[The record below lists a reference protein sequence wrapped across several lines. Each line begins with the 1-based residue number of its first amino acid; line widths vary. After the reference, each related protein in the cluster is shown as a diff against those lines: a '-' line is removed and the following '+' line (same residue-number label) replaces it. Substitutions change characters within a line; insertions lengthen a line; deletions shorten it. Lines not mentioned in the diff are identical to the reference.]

1 MAGLF
6 DFEKC
11 YTEKTLKT
19 SISLDISG
27 LNLKSSASAS
37 AENEDG
43 TADDVGMNEYVTNN
57 VMYKVS
63 LIDYGGA
70 LGGLASDRFC
80 IEYTSANGISDK
92 VYTSIGYG
100 IDDLVS
106 AGIVIIPESRSLL
119 GITTITV
126 GQRVKDTGKNA
137 DPNDQGTLIN
147 SITRF
152 NEANGNE
159 ATACATLSMAFIPR
173 MRLMNPVKNA
183 SAPGELSTQYYIEP
197 GTDVYN
203 STSQEFWH
211 ENGGSTVFYRRALGA
226 LGFHGSKFLGLKW
239 YNKQASNNPSA
250 TWGYDNIANRVKTLS
265 KEMNDYGLSMSITYY
280 DDEYADRLDPSEEH
294 TEEEKKAAD
303 WTSTE
308 IAANAKTN
316 DVYPEALNTFY
327 QKARARE
334 IDGNDNTSDPMPIM
348 EGEGA
353 TALVPNVAD
362 AFKKY
367 YYPAEELASDFTEQ
381 YFDVYNGI
389 RGMTGVKRFMSSSL
403 KRKLDIEQ
411 YRLIIPFVDYPKD
424 VNNGSNGI
432 TFGIDLTSTLKH
444 LSYFAQKTKSNN
456 PNAEP
461 HSLSMTMGWSVIDDF
476 RHNTRALGNSGWEV
490 IYCRGVNSAGNGVGL
505 TWYQLADNFP
515 RQDVHEGLYYNASW
529 FKTFQ
534 YKDKVIKTKQ
544 YKVSE
549 IKERMAE
556 YYTAVYNSFYE
567 HEEGEA
573 YYTTWSYD
581 KDLKQFR
588 VSINMVDASD
598 NSTSKV
604 EYTISNSTVSPTQEF
619 YYPTF
624 VDPHTLLYAGGTEL
638 QSGLVQMF
646 ATIMLRELYALSV
659 ATSSYIQGHN
669 DFISSMPNTT
679 GVPAANYAV
688 TNPDDDYMMTLVEWD
703 EASTP
708 NEVINYWYCAPQY
721 ETYQTLGSN
730 SYDVDNCIDFA
741 DTLGDAIDE
750 IDTILSV
757 QGLFLGAAYLIVQKM
772 LLSDVKEDYARLKET
787 IDKIKWYQ
795 CFTNESVF
803 PNKSFIGDRPV
814 YCPYVYMPARFLI
827 PVRMYKR
834 VRVKYKRWGRT
845 RHKTVKRYAGVR
857 WAEIIFLDNDVY
869 EAYPQNADEPRQ
881 YYPIGKTATVSYTSN
896 GYPIFKFDENIELA
910 SDSSMQKGDITQF
923 TSGTLVIMGEYEQSV
938 TFTKNANVFT
948 GDEPSK
954 VIISGNQIFVNG
966 IYVPLEPTQSSD
978 ERTPIR
984 LEYKMPYIP
993 MDSEL
998 RHWAFE
1004 NYGPFDQSI
1013 YAEQSREVP
1022 SDPDTKIPGWRVFR
1036 HSSKRIG
1043 DLRASMG
1050 IYDAASILIGIL
1062 RNAYGTSNVE
1072 VVETMRSLDDQQL
1085 MCSGGNECDFLSW
1098 HNYGLAIRILINDPK
1113 TGMPIEDGSPQM
1125 RQLIDIAEAYTTACL
1140 NGVFGKP
1147 LNVVWCGR
1155 LKMGANI
1162 FDWEFL
1168 PIGVGHKDAVKF
1180 RDSLLN
1186 QEDPVATLGF
1196 VDVDAAGYVVD
1207 VRTSKATGPYILR
1220 KSQAYKNAIIIN
1232 GHHYVSPA
1240 KIRNYETPKNLVMI
1254 NVLEFVNLVNLK
1266 MSANGTSLS
1275 DRGSMFEWM
1284 TVNTNSY
1291 RQLVT
1296 YFAMTGNISAA
1307 RTLVSGEY
1315 VEKYRNLI
1323 DTKYSEDYVTMVKE
1337 FLGDLYKDAKIY
1349 IEGTGDSGAWI
1360 SLSDGRIHVK
1370 VLDVRPALDKRY
1382 KDNYFGQKMVTPAET
1397 ERGLWIKGIF
1407 YSEAK
1412 LESMTEAE
1420 LNALG
1425 IKLETVSDRSFIDG
1439 LSVDG
1444 TVSGGDA
1451 RHLHSL
1457 IASQIKEEF
1466 DKLRERFDGYGG
1478 KVMYD
1483 KFADGPNYESQ
1494 DMLENEFGIIAG
1506 QDLISFDKLRD
1517 IFNRK
1522 DINTNPNVPVS
1533 SDGTVN
1539 GIGTNGIE
1547 SIYEP
1552 VVSNAQLSGVRK
1564 ASLSR
1569 EHVQVN
1575 ARVTGMSTEQL
1586 YKMITKGKMTS
1597 GNDLFRK

>member
-11 YTEKTLKT
+11 YTDKTVKT

-70 LGGLASDRFC
+70 AAIASDRFC
-80 IEYTSANGISDK
+80 IEYTTAEGISDK
-92 VYTSIGYG
+92 VYTSIGYA
-100 IDDLVS
+100 IDELVA
-106 AGIVIIPESRSLL
+106 AGIVIIPESRSPL
-119 GITTITV
+119 GITSITV
-126 GQRVKDTGKNA
+126 GQRIKDTGKNA
-137 DPNDQGTLIN
+137 DPNDVGTLIN
-147 SITRF
+147 TITRF
-152 NEANGNE
+152 DELHNNA
-159 ATACATLSMAFIPR
+159 ATACTTLSMAFIPR
-173 MRLMNPVKNA
+173 MRLMNATKNA
-183 SAPGELSTQYYIEP
+183 MAPGEYSTPYYIEP
-197 GTDVYN
+197 GTNLYN
-203 STSQEFWH
+203 SVSQEFWH
-211 ENGGSTVFYRRALGA
+211 EAGGSTTYFRRALGA
-226 LGFHGSKFLGLKW
+226 LGFNGSKFLGLKW
-239 YNKQASNNPSA
+239 YNKQASNNPVA
-250 TWGYDNIANRVKTLS
+250 TWGLDNIANRVKTLS
-265 KEMNDYGLSMSITYY
+265 KEMNDNGLSISITYY
-280 DDEYADRLDPSEEH
+280 DDEYADRLDPGEEH
-294 TEEEKKAAD
+294 TEEEKAAAD
-303 WTSTE
+303 WTRTE
-308 IAANAKTN
+308 IPPNAKCE
-316 DVYPEALNTFY
+316 DVYPDALVDFY
-327 QKARARE
+327 QKARGRE
-334 IDGNDNTSDPMPIM
+334 TDGNDNTSDPMPIM

-367 YYPAEELASDFTEQ
+367 FYPAEELAANFTEQ

-389 RGMTGVKRFMSSSL
+389 RGMSGLRKFMSTSL
-403 KRKLDIEQ
+403 KRKLDAEQ
-411 YRLIIPFVDYPKD
+411 WKLIIPFSDYPKNMD
-424 VNNGSNGI
+424 NGNNGI

-444 LSYFAQKTKSNN
+444 LSFCADAVKSNYN
-456 PNAEP
+456 GDNP
-461 HSLSMTMGWSVIDDF
+461 HSLSMDMDWSRIDDF
-476 RHNTRALGNSGWEV
+476 INNTRALGNTNWEV
-490 IYCRGVNSAGNGVGL
+490 LYCRGVNRAGNGVGV
-505 TWYQLADNFP
+505 TWYQISDDFERKP
-515 RQDVHEGLYYNASW
+515 EHEGLYHKASW
-529 FKTFQ
+529 FKDFN

-544 YKVSE
+544 YKVAD
-549 IKERMAE
+549 IKATLAE
-556 YYTAVYNSFYE
+556 YFTAVYNKFYE
-567 HEEGEA
+567 HEEGDI
-573 YYTTWSYD
+573 YYANWTYD
-581 KDLKQFR
+581 KDAKQFR
-588 VSINMVDASD
+588 VAIKTSG
-598 NSTSKV
+598 STI
-604 EYTISNSTVSPTQEF
+604 EYLISNNTAGDGREF
-619 YYPTF
+619 YYSTF
-624 VDPHTLLYAGGTEL
+624 VDPHSLLVTPVYEDIDKMEL
-638 QSGLVQMF
+638 KSGLVQMF
-646 ATIMLRELYALSV
+646 STIMLRELYGLSV
-659 ATSSYIQGHN
+659 ATSTYTNAHH
-669 DFISSMPNTT
+669 DFISAQNDTT
-679 GVPAANYAV
+679 GVSAANYDVA
-688 TNPDDDYMMTLVEWD
+688 NPEDDYVMTLVEWD
-703 EASTP
+703 EASIPSDVTS
-708 NEVINYWYCAPQY
+708 YWSCIPQY

-730 SYDVDNCIDFA
+730 SYDIDNCIDFI
-741 DTLGDAIDE
+741 DTMGDAIDE
-750 IDTILSV
+750 LDTILNV
-757 QGLFLGAAYLIVQKM
+757 QGLFLGATYLLIQKM
-772 LLSDVKEDYARLKET
+772 RISGVKDDYDDLEET
-787 IDKIKWYQ
+787 VAKIKWYQ

-803 PNKSFIGDRPV
+803 PAKSFIGTRPS

-857 WAEIIFLDNDVY
+857 WAEITFLDNDVY

-881 YYPIGKTATVSYTSN
+881 YYPIGKTARVTYGSN
-896 GYPIFKFDENIELA
+896 GYPIFTFDENIELA

-923 TSGTLVIMGEYEQSV
+923 TSGTLVVMGEYEQSV
-938 TFTKNANVFT
+938 TFNQNANVFT

-954 VIISGNQIFVNG
+954 VIISGNEIFVNG
-966 IYVPLEPTQSSD
+966 IYVPLEPTQKTD

-984 LEYKMPYIP
+984 IEYKMPYIP

-1004 NYGPFDQSI
+1004 TYGPFDQSI

-1022 SDPDTKIPGWRVFR
+1022 SDPDTKVPGWQVFR

-1098 HNYGLAIRILINDPK
+1098 HNYGLAIRILINDPA

-1125 RQLIDIAEAYTTACL
+1125 RQLIDIAEAYTNACF
-1140 NGVFGKP
+1140 NGAFGKP

-1168 PIGVGHKDAVKF
+1168 PIGIGHKDAIKF
-1180 RDSLLN
+1180 RDSILN

-1196 VDVDAAGYVVD
+1196 VDVDAAGYAVD

-1220 KSQAYKNAIIIN
+1220 KSQAYKNAVVIN

-1240 KIRNYETPKNLVMI
+1240 KIREYETPKNLVMY

-1266 MSANGTSLS
+1266 MSANGTSLN

-1284 TVNTNSY
+1284 AVNTKSY

-1315 VEKYRNLI
+1315 IEKYRNLI
-1323 DTKYSEDYVTMVKE
+1323 DTKYSEDYVSMVKE

-1349 IEGTGDSGAWI
+1349 IEGVGDSGAWI
-1360 SLSDGRIHVK
+1360 SLCDGRIHIK
-1370 VLDVRPALDKRY
+1370 VLDVRPALDQRY
-1382 KDNYFGQKMVTPAET
+1382 KDNYFGQKKVTPAET

-1407 YSEAK
+1407 YTEER
-1412 LESMTEAE
+1412 LEKMGDAE
-1420 LNALG
+1420 LTALG
-1425 IKLETVSDRSFIDG
+1425 VTRETVSERSFIDG

-1466 DKLRERFDGYGG
+1466 DKLREKFDNYGG

-1506 QDLISFDKLRD
+1506 QDLIDFDKLRD
-1517 IFNRK
+1517 IFNRQ
-1522 DINTNPNVPVS
+1522 DINTNSNVPVS

-1552 VVSNAQLSGVRK
+1552 VVSNAQLAGVRK

-1586 YKMITKGKMTS
+1586 YKLITKGRMTS